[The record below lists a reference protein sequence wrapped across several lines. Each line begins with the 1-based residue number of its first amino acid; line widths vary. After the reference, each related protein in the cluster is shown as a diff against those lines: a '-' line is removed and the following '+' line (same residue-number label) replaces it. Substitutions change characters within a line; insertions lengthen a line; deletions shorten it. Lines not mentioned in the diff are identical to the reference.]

1 MNNKKTLGLIFLC
14 SPFLLIIF
22 YGLVIWLIA
31 VKGSTGPLSEAFSAV
46 GILFPFMLFLLFPI
60 GLYLIYQSYRDK
72 KVSKAKGEQKSEFE
86 LYLNNWN
93 WGAFFITPFWGIF
106 NRTWLALLA
115 FIPYLGVLFA
125 FYFGY
130 KGNKLAWKNQKWVDE
145 SDFKQSQERQATVGL
160 VFFLV
165 VNFVYIY
172 TLIA

>member
-14 SPFLLIIF
+14 SPFLLITFFGI
-22 YGLVIWLIA
+22 VVWLMGI
-31 VKGSTGPLSEAFSAV
+31 KGSTEPLREASSAI
-46 GILFPFMLFLLFPI
+46 GILTPFTLFILFPI
-60 GLYLIYQSYRDK
+60 GLYLVYQSYRDK
-72 KVSKAKGEQKSEFE
+72 KVNKAKDEQKSEFE

-93 WGAFFITPFWGIF
+93 WGAFFITPLWGIL
-106 NRTWLALLA
+106 NRTWLALFA
-115 FIPYLGVLFA
+115 FIPYFGVLFA

-145 SDFKQSQERQATVGL
+145 SDFKQSQKRQAIIGL

-172 TLIA
+172 TLTA